1 MDFKALT
8 AFHRPKRYTLDDF
21 KGQPVETIADL
32 EYDYEY
38 YKREFRDK
46 LDDEFLVLFDLI
58 ENADLSKKEVKI
70 MGLMLRK
77 MYEEKYKD
85 AQKMI
90 VLQCEEVKVSTFE
103 PKESEEVEVKV
114 EEVDIEEKGEKE
126 EEKKEYVKE
135 SEFSEK
141 HHMGFFEIVQKMEE
155 ALFKEDQDE

>member
-1 MDFKALT
+1 MDFKSLT
-8 AFHRPKRYTLDDF
+8 AFNRPRRYTIDDF
-21 KGQPVETIADL
+21 KGQPVSEIAEL
-32 EYDYEY
+32 EYDYDY

-46 LDDEFLVLFDLI
+46 LDDEMLVLFDLI

-85 AQKMI
+85 VHKMV
-90 VLQCEEVKVSTFE
+90 VLQCEEVKVSAFKK
-103 PKESEEVEVKV
+103 KEEEKEEVKV
-114 EEVDIEEKGEKE
+114 EYVEAKVDIEEKA
-126 EEKKEYVKE
+126 EYIKE

-155 ALFKEDQDE
+155 ALYREEDEE